1 MARAGQSPLKEIRV
15 NVDVLIT
22 GGAGFIGCALATHL
36 LGDHAQARSMS
47 IAAVDNLH
55 PQVHLGSA
63 RPAALPDAVAL
74 HVMDVRDRAAWDSL
88 LATVRPRVIV
98 HLAAETG
105 TAQSF
110 DFPVSHTDTN
120 VNGTA
125 QMLEALNRAKH
136 IPEHIVLTSSRA
148 VYGEGAWQDASDGTV
163 FQPANRSRRQLE
175 AGQFAILTPTGS
187 AALPLRHRHD
197 RVQPKPT
204 SIYGATKL
212 AQEHLLAAW
221 CGALDVPLSILRLQN
236 VYGVGQSPHNPY
248 TGIIG
253 LFHRVAAAGAAIDV
267 YEDGEIGR
275 DFIYIDDVVRALG
288 AAIARMPAGTS
299 TIDVGSGEAMTIH
312 RAAIEIA
319 ALYNA
324 PSPAISGAFRFG
336 DVRWAVSDSTE
347 LKAQFGLSA
356 LVSFAEGNRHL
367 SAWLKQTGVIAS

>member
-1 MARAGQSPLKEIRV
+1 M
-15 NVDVLIT
+15 
-22 GGAGFIGCALATHL
+22 
-36 LGDHAQARSMS
+36 
-47 IAAVDNLH
+47 
-55 PQVHLGSA
+55 
-63 RPAALPDAVAL
+63 
-74 HVMDVRDRAAWDSL
+74 
-88 LATVRPRVIV
+88 
-98 HLAAETG
+98 
-105 TAQSF
+105 
-110 DFPVSHTDTN
+110 
-120 VNGTA
+120 
-125 QMLEALNRAKH
+125 
-136 IPEHIVLTSSRA
+136 
-148 VYGEGAWQDASDGTV
+148 
-163 FQPANRSRRQLE
+163 
-175 AGQFAILTPTGS
+175 
-187 AALPLRHRHD
+187 
-197 RVQPKPT
+197 
-204 SIYGATKL
+204 
-212 AQEHLLAAW
+212 
-221 CGALDVPLSILRLQN
+221 PLSILRLQN